1 MSVQDV
7 PGGTID
13 SLRIVDSG
21 ASMHKIGDILL
32 RNIVIS
38 RRMLLPLMERER
50 GKKERKK
57 KNVVECRCKIRPDEE
72 RAKIWLLWFL
82 IGFSEKNTMNDV
94 QMPWCRLNIRT
105 PLLKEKDKDLSLVQ
119 CGRPAGTKGF

>member
-21 ASMHKIGDILL
+21 ASMHKIGDIRL

-38 RRMLLPLMERER
+38 RRMLLPFMERER
-50 GKKERKK
+50 GKKKRKK
-57 KNVVECRCKIRPDEE
+57 KNVVE
-72 RAKIWLLWFL
+72 
-82 IGFSEKNTMNDV
+82 
-94 QMPWCRLNIRT
+94 
-105 PLLKEKDKDLSLVQ
+105 
-119 CGRPAGTKGF
+119 

>member
-7 PGGTID
+7 PGGNTD

-50 GKKERKK
+50 KEKEKKKEESSKK
-57 KNVVECRCKIRPDEE
+57 EE
-72 RAKIWLLWFL
+72 
-82 IGFSEKNTMNDV
+82 
-94 QMPWCRLNIRT
+94 
-105 PLLKEKDKDLSLVQ
+105 
-119 CGRPAGTKGF
+119 

>member
-21 ASMHKIGDILL
+21 ASIHKIGDIRL

-38 RRMLLPLMERER
+38 RRMLLPLMERE
-50 GKKERKK
+50 ERK
-57 KNVVECRCKIRPDEE
+57 R
-72 RAKIWLLWFL
+72 
-82 IGFSEKNTMNDV
+82 
-94 QMPWCRLNIRT
+94 
-105 PLLKEKDKDLSLVQ
+105 
-119 CGRPAGTKGF
+119 KGKRICW

>member
-13 SLRIVDSG
+13 SFRIVDSG

-50 GKKERKK
+50 KEKEK
-57 KNVVECRCKIRPDEE
+57 EEE
-72 RAKIWLLWFL
+72 R
-82 IGFSEKNTMNDV
+82 G
-94 QMPWCRLNIRT
+94 
-105 PLLKEKDKDLSLVQ
+105 
-119 CGRPAGTKGF
+119 

>member
-21 ASMHKIGDILL
+21 ASMHKIDDIRL

-38 RRMLLPLMERER
+38 RRMMLSLMERER
-50 GKKERKK
+50 
-57 KNVVECRCKIRPDEE
+57 
-72 RAKIWLLWFL
+72 
-82 IGFSEKNTMNDV
+82 
-94 QMPWCRLNIRT
+94 
-105 PLLKEKDKDLSLVQ
+105 KEKEKEEE
-119 CGRPAGTKGF
+119 CG